1 MPVALVLMASVDVP
15 EPPEVKEMLVG
26 FGAAVTPLVGDIV
39 SLNASVPMKP
49 LTLARVIVD
58 EPEAPTGILIL
69 TGFAAIVKSVTFTI
83 TVAECTRE
91 PEVPVTM
98 IVYVP
103 AVAELAVRDEVAIV
117 PLVTTTLV
125 GDSDAVR
132 PDGVTDV
139 VSEIVPL
146 KVNRLVNVIVD
157 AADDPDCNVRIV
169 GFADMLKLGGPGGL
183 SLADLISVGAAVP
196 STYSKS
202 SVSPVPVGR
211 RVSP

>member
-1 MPVALVLMASVDVP
+1 MQVEID
-15 EPPEVKEMLVG
+15 EPPDGTGSLEGAHELVNPFEGLTELERGRLTLNPEML
-26 FGAAVTPLVGDIV
+26 AMVT
-39 SLNASVPMKP
+39 
-49 LTLARVIVD
+49 VD
-58 EPEAPTGILIL
+58 WPEAPTGILIL

-91 PEVPVTM
+91 PEVPVIM

-211 RVSP
+211 RISP